1 MNKEIAVYVYNGILF
16 SFKKEEILPF
26 ITTWMNLEDIMLN
39 EIGQPHKEKTK
50 QNKNNKQQT
59 TAWSNLYVES
69 KKAKYLGAESRKVII
84 RDKTL
89 GKMGRCLSSTKW
101 LLCRRNVSRD
111 LVYSRM
117 IIVDTALNTGNF
129 LRVVFRWSHHTYT
142 KLLCGEMIC

>member
-59 TAWSNLYVES
+59 TA
-69 KKAKYLGAESRKVII
+69 
-84 RDKTL
+84 
-89 GKMGRCLSSTKW
+89 
-101 LLCRRNVSRD
+101 
-111 LVYSRM
+111 
-117 IIVDTALNTGNF
+117 
-129 LRVVFRWSHHTYT
+129 
-142 KLLCGEMIC
+142 